1 MPVTQ
6 CEETTTQVQL
16 SSQQIEHERRRIR
29 AALARRQASSNLVP
43 VTSQVPQVTPAQN
56 TSGVRKSMLV
66 HDPTGPHIP
75 SMFAV
80 MVYTAV
86 AHGSEW
92 AKARVLVDSG
102 SKHPPLISQS
112 MADKLG
118 LAGPISGGST
128 QADGAFL
135 PLWDV
140 GNVDM
145 VLNNKVVSQKFLSSP
160 SHIMM

>member
-1 MPVTQ
+1 MIQ

-16 SSQQIEHERRRIR
+16 SSHQIEHERRRIH
-29 AALARRQASSNLVP
+29 AALTRWQASLNLVP
-43 VTSQVPQVTPAQN
+43 VTSQVPQVTPAQHS
-56 TSGVRKSMLV
+56 SGVRKSMLV

-75 SMFAV
+75 SMFAA
-80 MVYTAV
+80 MVCTAV

-102 SKHPPLISQS
+102 SEHPPLISQS

-118 LAGPISGGST
+118 LAGPISGEAT

-135 PLWDV
+135 PLRDV

-145 VLNNKVVSQKFLSSP
+145 VLNNKNVSQKFLSAP
-160 SHIMM
+160 SHITM